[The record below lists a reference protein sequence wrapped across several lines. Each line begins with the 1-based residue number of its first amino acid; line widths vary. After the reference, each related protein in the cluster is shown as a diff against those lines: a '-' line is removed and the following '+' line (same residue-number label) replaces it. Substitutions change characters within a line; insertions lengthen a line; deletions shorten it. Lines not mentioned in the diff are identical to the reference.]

1 MNPSRTEAL
10 SWVLV
15 ALPATHLFY
24 GLLSGDYDASPWRFA
39 VHESGLWALRLTT
52 IALLVSPF
60 VALTGLRAVE
70 PSRRALGL
78 SAALY
83 AFAHVWFWM
92 RQYAFQWDYLL
103 DEIMRLF
110 LILGLIAT
118 LLMVPLAATSNDMA
132 RRKLG
137 MAVWRRLHLLVF
149 PAAAIGWWHYA
160 LAVRLDRT
168 ELYAQGA
175 AIAVALAHRLWRAID
190 SMRAPRDS

>member
-1 MNPSRTEAL
+1 MNPGRIEAVA
-10 SWVLV
+10 WFLV
-15 ALPATHLFY
+15 ALPAALLFA
-24 GLLSGDYDASPWRFA
+24 GLASGDYDASPWRFA
-39 VHESGLWALRLTT
+39 VHQTGLWSLRLTT

-60 VALTGLRAVE
+60 VALTGLRLVE

-103 DEIMRLF
+103 DEILRLF
-110 LILGLIAT
+110 LILGTLAT

-132 RRKLG
+132 RKRLG

-168 ELYAQGA
+168 ELYIQGV
-175 AIAVALAHRLWRAID
+175 AIAAALAHRIWRAL
-190 SMRAPRDS
+190 APQPR